1 MGIEALNVQN
11 FLHFCV
17 CFVVLLFA
25 LFALFVFWQQPTG
38 KAKRPE
44 LFRRQRSDDLPPVG
58 HFSALPELIFY
69 TKDDKLATN
78 IGLVTT
84 PNISAG
90 YSYSLWLKH

>member
-11 FLHFCV
+11 FLYFV
-17 CFVVLLFA
+17 FCFVVSFA
-25 LFALFVFWQQPTG
+25 LFVMVVFWQQPTG

-44 LFRRQRSDDLPPVG
+44 LFRRHRSDDLPPVG
-58 HFSALPELIFY
+58 HFPALPELIFY

-78 IGLVTT
+78 IRLVTT

-90 YSYSLWLKH
+90 IVILCG